1 MHHMPCW
8 IHNSGKTPVF
18 IVKLKSCVMN
28 RESRSRGFVL
38 LELIIVLFLISLV
51 IGVAVVFF
59 ANSLPSHRLNAT
71 VRNIST
77 AVRQARSLAGIHNE
91 TQILTIDLDSKTY
104 TLEGH
109 ASRDIPPNIN
119 IKIVDPME
127 GEIYTGKY
135 RFVLYPA
142 GNIEGGT
149 IVLWTSKRSAT
160 IQMDPVVGTVVV
172 K

>member
-1 MHHMPCW
+1 MQ
-8 IHNSGKTPVF
+8 STGAF
-18 IVKLKSCVMN
+18 IVKPKS
-28 RESRSRGFVL
+28 SAAGFVL
-38 LELIIVLFLISLV
+38 LELIIVLFLISV
-51 IGVAVVFF
+51 IAGVATVFF
-59 ANSLPSHRLNAT
+59 ANTLPSHKFNAT

-91 TQILTIDLDSKTY
+91 TQTLTIDLDAKTY

-109 ASRDIPPNIN
+109 APRDIPSFIS
-119 IKIVDPME
+119 IKVVDPME

-149 IVLWTSKRSAT
+149 IVLWTSGKSAI
-160 IQMDPVVGTVVV
+160 IQMDPVVGTVVI